1 MAQSIVS
8 REELLEN
15 AYQIAERNGVSALSV
30 RGLANAAGVSV
41 GTVYRHFLAKDELY
55 FKHAFYERF
64 CHIDPQ
70 VGFVDY
76 CREMHASMREVT
88 THFRE
93 YWLRGIDA
101 LPAVE
106 KAAAANKPAEDAT
119 EGTVEDMRE
128 YVIEQIVRSELVQ
141 REIKNRKIEIADEEV
156 DACVEQQRAYVEARL
171 MEGVFE
177 SVLQRQGYKD
187 LDEYREGI
195 REQLKQLKLQNDVST
210 ITTDD
215 GQEISG
221 KAAWSIW
228 FDKLYEDAHVK
239 INPAPQPLSYAI
251 VEVADVPADDTA
263 AGE

>member
-1 MAQSIVS
+1 MTLLKRARLALATIAVTIITCACLAGCGEPLAATYDGGNVP
-8 REELLEN
+8 EETVTATIEN
-15 AYQIAERNGVSALSV
+15 MRTYYGLTDDADWAEFVKTRAYDTGES
-30 RGLANAAGVSV
+30 
-41 GTVYRHFLAKDELY
+41 
-55 FKHAFYERF
+55 
-64 CHIDPQ
+64 
-70 VGFVDY
+70 
-76 CREMHASMREVT
+76 SMQT
-88 THFRE
+88 
-93 YWLRGIDA
+93 
-101 LPAVE
+101 AVE

-141 REIKNRKIEIADEEV
+141 RELKNRTIEIAEEEV
-156 DACVEQQRAYVEARL
+156 DAYVEQQRAYVEARL

-221 KAAWSIW
+221 KAAWNIW

>member
-30 RGLANAAGVSV
+30 RGLANATGVSV
-41 GTVYRHFLAKDELY
+41 GTVYRHFSAKDELTTATIQLY

-93 YWLRGIDA
+93 CWLRGIDA

-106 KAAAANKPAEDAT
+106 KAAARLRESQQIEHISTASCKSTSTTPGSRPICPTGSMQKACAGSSSRTSWAASITKTAT
-119 EGTVEDMRE
+119 AKCC
-128 YVIEQIVRSELVQ
+128 L
-141 REIKNRKIEIADEEV
+141 
-156 DACVEQQRAYVEARL
+156 AC
-171 MEGVFE
+171 
-177 SVLQRQGYKD
+177 
-187 LDEYREGI
+187 
-195 REQLKQLKLQNDVST
+195 
-210 ITTDD
+210 
-215 GQEISG
+215 
-221 KAAWSIW
+221 
-228 FDKLYEDAHVK
+228 
-239 INPAPQPLSYAI
+239 
-251 VEVADVPADDTA
+251 
-263 AGE
+263 

>member
-1 MAQSIVS
+1 MTLLKRARLALATIAVTIITCACLAGCGEPLAATYAGGNVP
-8 REELLEN
+8 EETVTATIEN
-15 AYQIAERNGVSALSV
+15 MRTYYGLTDDADWAEFVKTRAYDTGES
-30 RGLANAAGVSV
+30 
-41 GTVYRHFLAKDELY
+41 
-55 FKHAFYERF
+55 
-64 CHIDPQ
+64 
-70 VGFVDY
+70 
-76 CREMHASMREVT
+76 SMQT
-88 THFRE
+88 
-93 YWLRGIDA
+93 
-101 LPAVE
+101 AVE

-156 DACVEQQRAYVEARL
+156 DAYVEQQRAYVEARL
-171 MEGVFE
+171 REGVFE

>member
-1 MAQSIVS
+1 MTLLKRARLALATIAVTIIACTCLAGCGEPLAATYDGGSVP
-8 REELLEN
+8 EETVTATIEN
-15 AYQIAERNGVSALSV
+15 MRTYYGLTDDADWAEFVKTRAYDTGES
-30 RGLANAAGVSV
+30 
-41 GTVYRHFLAKDELY
+41 
-55 FKHAFYERF
+55 
-64 CHIDPQ
+64 
-70 VGFVDY
+70 
-76 CREMHASMREVT
+76 SMQT
-88 THFRE
+88 
-93 YWLRGIDA
+93 
-101 LPAVE
+101 AVE

-156 DACVEQQRAYVEARL
+156 DAYVEQQRAYVEARL

-251 VEVADVPADDTA
+251 VEVADAPADDAA

>member
-1 MAQSIVS
+1 MTLLKRARLALATIAVTIIACTCLAGCG
-8 REELLEN
+8 ELLAATYDGGNVPEETVTATIEN
-15 AYQIAERNGVSALSV
+15 MRTYYGLTDDADWAEFVKTRAYDTGES
-30 RGLANAAGVSV
+30 
-41 GTVYRHFLAKDELY
+41 
-55 FKHAFYERF
+55 
-64 CHIDPQ
+64 
-70 VGFVDY
+70 
-76 CREMHASMREVT
+76 SMQT
-88 THFRE
+88 
-93 YWLRGIDA
+93 
-101 LPAVE
+101 AVE

-156 DACVEQQRAYVEARL
+156 DAYVEQQRAYVEARL

-251 VEVADVPADDTA
+251 VEVADAPADDTA